1 VERFKGRRRGRED
14 DEEAG
19 GGGMGIREYLC
30 RFYGKLGSAFSKIS
44 REGFFLLTFLRG
56 FSKIPR
62 EGFFSKSPPEGFFVF
77 F

>member
-1 VERFKGRRRGRED
+1 MY
-14 DEEAG
+14 
-19 GGGMGIREYLC
+19 MGIREDLC
-30 RFYGKLGSAFSKIS
+30 GFYGKLGSAFSKIF

-62 EGFFSKSPPEGFFVF
+62 EGFSFLRELSKIPREGFSFYFLEEF